1 MSTVIYS
8 FFVFFFFFVVF
19 TLKHFWLLFD
29 RRKFRSANEVYLHAC
44 AEHCPDNIDPN
55 ADIYCQWGPGP
66 NLCDN
71 LPRKRFSL
79 MTHINDRHITSDSFK
94 AAVQRRIANGPQ
106 TSVTQPVT
114 IIKKP
119 LPPNSTDN
127 TTTGGGTASPTL
139 STSSNS
145 SQSGGSSAAMQA
157 IKRHS
162 MDLINPKE
170 LMVNPQYLRNVL
182 LSCIFLPPVFF
193 LVRFALFFVLALS
206 YIQVKIRRKKSANV
220 YKKWFGQF
228 QDENEGPVTKS
239 IRLTASLILRNLV
252 NYTTTAKR

>member
-1 MSTVIYS
+1 MKCY
-8 FFVFFFFFVVF
+8 
-19 TLKHFWLLFD
+19 
-29 RRKFRSANEVYLHAC
+29 RRKFRSSNEVYLHAC

-79 MTHINDRHITSDSFK
+79 MTHINDRHITLDSFK
-94 AAVQRRIANGPQ
+94 TAVQRRIANGPQ

-119 LPPNSTDN
+119 MPPNSSDN
-127 TTTGGGTASPTL
+127 TGTASPTL

-145 SQSGGSSAAMQA
+145 SLPSGSSAAMQA

-162 MDLINPKE
+162 IDLINPKE
-170 LMVNPQYLRNVL
+170 LMV
-182 LSCIFLPPVFF
+182 CI
-193 LVRFALFFVLALS
+193 
-206 YIQVKIRRKKSANV
+206 
-220 YKKWFGQF
+220 
-228 QDENEGPVTKS
+228 ENEDF
-239 IRLTASLILRNLV
+239 RNLF
-252 NYTTTAKR
+252 